1 MREAR
6 RLVFVLRMMK
16 IPSAKHQTG
25 ALRRENFYSRVETQ
39 SMVNPIAEDFDS
51 REMAE
56 KEPIS
61 TSVLT
66 PPSGENP
73 IIGAYIHNLSSGR
86 NPTAKGFNSCRMAE
100 KESVCTFALMPLSQ
114 KISSAERTNTILQ
127 VGKIPAVEE
136 SCSRLCVGE
145 IASTEHV
152 DGWMYYD
159 G

>member
-1 MREAR
+1 
-6 RLVFVLRMMK
+6 
-16 IPSAKHQTG
+16 
-25 ALRRENFYSRVETQ
+25 
-39 SMVNPIAEDFDS
+39 MVNPIAKDFDS

-66 PPSGENP
+66 PPSGENT

-86 NPTAKGFNSCRMAE
+86 NLTTEDFDSRRIAE
-100 KESVCTFALMPLSQ
+100 KESVGTSALTPLSG
-114 KISSAERTNTILQ
+114 KIPSAERTNTILQ

-136 SCSRLCVGE
+136 SCSRLRVGK
-145 IASTEHV
+145 IASAEHV
-152 DGWMYYD
+152 DGWMYYN